1 MAKIDK
7 KYQSGDEFTPD
18 SVNEI
23 IAAVNKN
30 VDDIVATKTYVD
42 KAINTAIGNA
52 IKGDY

>member
-1 MAKIDK
+1 MAKINK
-7 KYQSGDEFTPD
+7 TYQSGDEFTPD

-30 VDDIVATKTYVD
+30 VDDIVATKAYVD
-42 KAINTAIGNA
+42 EAIGNA

>member
-7 KYQSGDEFTPD
+7 IYKPGDEFTPD

-23 IAAVNKN
+23 ITAVNEI

-42 KAINTAIGNA
+42 EAIGNA
-52 IKGDY
+52 IKGEY